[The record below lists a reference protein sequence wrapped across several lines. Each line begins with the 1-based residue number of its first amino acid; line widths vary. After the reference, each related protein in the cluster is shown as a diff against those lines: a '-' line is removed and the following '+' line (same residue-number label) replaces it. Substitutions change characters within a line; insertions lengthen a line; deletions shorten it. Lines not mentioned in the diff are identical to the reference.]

1 MLTLNRFSNKTIV
14 RFYIPFDTPICSI
27 KIKHIYI
34 INNYQTFVKCL
45 TIVFFTYFLHQLT
58 SIYRFLVVLTALFI
72 FNYVFLK
79 KYGAEIFLVTK
90 VFLKVKSPLKQGGLR
105 TFLRCEMLDGLHDE
119 IGDPGTDE
127 RADGN
132 TFE

>member
-14 RFYIPFDTPICSI
+14 RFYIPFDCLI

-45 TIVFFTYFLHQLT
+45 TIVFFSYFLAQLT
-58 SIYRFLVVLTALFI
+58 SIYRFLVVLTVLFI

-79 KYGAEIFLVTK
+79 KYGAEIFLVAK
-90 VFLKVKSPLKQGGLR
+90 VFFKLKNPLKQG
-105 TFLRCEMLDGLHDE
+105 D
-119 IGDPGTDE
+119 
-127 RADGN
+127 RAH
-132 TFE
+132 F